1 MESDTKKRKSSCV
14 SVKKSADPKSPYASA
29 KKAVDPEK
37 ILANDLI
44 ATATTMAAT
53 ILCQRDDSLK
63 HDITKVFERYSIHI
77 LETGQLITTKALR
90 YGCRAIHPRRIC
102 AISND
107 PEEYSESLKH
117 KKHANWY
124 CQDWDEHIS
133 SCPKLVMH
141 PSILL
146 WLDACCTLDK
156 LEDSIKVTI
165 AKGNLAPVAVLGI
178 TFCEHYKTN
187 ATRNARVAEL
197 DKQVIAEGK
206 KVGKTIERV
215 CTLVYGHHTMVLVIY
230 MAYDDRGA
238 ITGKVGEK
246 RALANVVKLQ
256 ELCNIK
262 TRLLE
267 MVADARPSA
276 GDQRPAKRL
285 KRDCVS
291 LALHIVGTLDTI
303 HLNVQTDKDINYIK
317 EYLGRMG
324 CKVVNIQY
332 RGKVLEDKWSL
343 DMCGIEDDDIV
354 EVYV

>member
-44 ATATTMAAT
+44 TTATTMAAT

-77 LETGQLITTKALR
+77 LETSQLVTTHALH
-90 YGCRAIHPRRIC
+90 YGCRAIFPERIC
-102 AISND
+102 AMSND
-107 PEEYSESLKH
+107 RKEYLAIRELSDVPATWH
-117 KKHANWY
+117 

-133 SCPKLVMH
+133 SCPKLLKH
-141 PSILL
+141 PSVLL

-156 LEDSIKVTI
+156 LEDSINVTI

-187 ATRNARVAEL
+187 DTREKRVHEL

-215 CTLVYGHHTMVLVIY
+215 CIFVYGHHTMVLVIY
-230 MAYDDRGA
+230 MSYDDRGA

-256 ELCNIK
+256 ELCNVK

-267 MVADARPSA
+267 MSADTRPSA
-276 GDQRPAKRL
+276 SDPRPTKRL

-303 HLNVQTDKDINYIK
+303 HLNVQTDKDINYVK
-317 EYLGRMG
+317 EYLGRMYG
-324 CKVVNIQY
+324 RKVVNIHCQ
-332 RGKVLEDKWSL
+332 GKALANEWPL
-343 DMCGIEDDDIV
+343 DIRDDDVFEITL
-354 EVYV
+354 